1 MSTHTALSLQ
11 LPLHLLPVFFFTDPA
26 TTDISTLSLHDALPI
41 WLRAQGDR
49 RRQAVGSQ
57 GAGAP
62 HGPRQEHSGAEA
74 GGGETVPDAGGG
86 RVLDHGARHGGHGA
100 DRPGQE
106 QGRGGSGGG
115 GLGDGQE
122 GGGHGGRDV
131 RQAARRGAGGGQR
144 RPAAARGGED
154 GCRAR
159 HGARQAGQHHAAHD
173 VRGRGVRPHEGRGRP
188 PHAVLQGVPAAVLS
202 PDDRRDGDGG
212 AAGGRGDGD
221 AGRQH
226 ENDDRADHAD
236 RDGGAVAVRDS

>member
-1 MSTHTALSLQ
+1 AGA
-11 LPLHLLPVFFFTDPA
+11 PVEIRVSGRRRPDDP
-26 TTDISTLSLHDALPI
+26 
-41 WLRAQGDR
+41 R
-49 RRQAVGSQ
+49 RGFEGARGRQAVGGQ
-57 GAGAP
+57 DLGAP
-62 HGPRQEHSGAEA
+62 RGSRQEHSGAEA

-100 DRPGQE
+100 DRPGQD
-106 QGRGGSGGG
+106 QGRGGSGDG
-115 GLGDGQE
+115 GLRDGQE

-131 RQAARRGAGGGQR
+131 PQAARRGAGGGQR

-159 HGARQAGQHHAAHD
+159 HGARQAGQHHATHG
-173 VRGRGVRPHEGRGRP
+173 VRRRGVRPHEGRGRP

-221 AGRQH
+221 AWRPHKDG
-226 ENDDRADHAD
+226 DRAHHPD
-236 RDGGAVAVRDS
+236 RDGGRPALRDPRRR